1 MIFLLLLLV
10 LMNIGERITD
20 QECKEFIEEADIDGD
35 GKIDYEEFYLMMTET
50 NQDN

>member
-1 MIFLLLLLV
+1 MIFPSLV

-35 GKIDYEEFYLMMTET
+35 GKIDYEEFYIMMTS
-50 NQDN
+50 NHDQDN